1 MATVELTVDA
11 NLQGLRQQLES
22 IKGITAE
29 QARLMAAELNKSI
42 KASERAAKQAADASK
57 KAMDQARASASG
69 ASAAVNNL
77 GDKFGKAGSNSAKLA
92 GALGM
97 VNPGLADAARN
108 IADLADVGEVGA
120 SFGSFGVIA
129 GAATGAIGLFAA
141 GLAPIGD
148 LFAENERRAEE
159 AKTAIEAFA
168 AASEAAGNAA
178 EGLTGLLRSAN
189 DEIKIKTGL
198 ETAEEQAL
206 RKKTEALTAGVDA
219 LEAQYAAENV
229 AAQQVLD
236 STRTEYG
243 LLTAKVMTN
252 KATEEEARRYA
263 ELGVEVNAATKT
275 LKTNTAAVEG
285 ARAAASASA
294 DVLADLAEAE
304 RVAKARAEATAKAR
318 EAAAKRQAAAEKA
331 STEAIKAAEQA
342 VKDAEAEYATIQKRL
357 EDAAMHRS
365 AIEKEA
371 NAASVSSYE
380 GYAAQLERLV
390 PSKPLSD
397 VEQLTILIADLDA
410 AMLKA
415 PTEEL
420 GMRFAALSASAV
432 ASLEEMKKAGEE
444 AMSAEQWAAFFD
456 QVNGYASG
464 LFSNLEQ
471 VSAYFTDQAN
481 AKVEEAVAARKALGK
496 DATDAEKKE
505 AKERV
510 QDAKKAAR
518 EQFEI
523 TKAMQMAQIIVNT
536 AAAAAQ
542 ALASSPPPFSF
553 VAAAAALAA
562 GGVQLATVQ
571 STQPKFHKGGLIG
584 QPDESMAMVRSGEAV
599 LNPMGR
605 AALGDDAIRAANAGN
620 LRGGDGGA
628 VQIVYK
634 HKAFDY
640 FIRDHLRTR
649 ATLPRALGR
658 GGRLGQAGG

>member
-1 MATVELTVDA
+1 MATVELSVDA

-22 IKGITAE
+22 IPGLTAE
-29 QARLMAAELNKSI
+29 QARLMTAELNKSI

-57 KAMDQARASASG
+57 KAMEQARASATSAG
-69 ASAAVNNL
+69 AAISDA
-77 GDKFGKAGSNSAKLA
+77 GDAFGKAGSNSAKLA
-92 GALGM
+92 GALSM
-97 VNPGLADAARN
+97 VSPAFGDAARN
-108 IADLADVGEVGA
+108 VADFADVGEVAAGVMGA
-120 SFGSFGVIA
+120 LGPMGAALTVGLGALAVAVPLVGEAMMDQTVESEGLLRMYERLEEATYNAAQAQRTYDAALSKVKSETQVILGLKTKERAATDAAIQAFKDQTQEQINAQQALIATATLTKAKAEEDIAA
-129 GAATGAIGLFAA
+129 GATVSDRIALEQRLRSRMEEQDAIVRKAMATQKAA
-141 GLAPIGD
+141 KAELETYIDVKEGELAATVAGT
-148 LFAENERRAEE
+148 AATERK
-159 AKTAIEAFA
+159 AKADKMA
-168 AASEAAGNAA
+168 AAS
-178 EGLTGLLRSAN
+178 S
-189 DEIKIKTGL
+189 K
-198 ETAEEQAL
+198 
-206 RKKTEALTAGVDA
+206 
-219 LEAQYAAENV
+219 
-229 AAQQVLD
+229 
-236 STRTEYG
+236 
-243 LLTAKVMTN
+243 
-252 KATEEEARRYA
+252 
-263 ELGVEVNAATKT
+263 
-275 LKTNTAAVEG
+275 LK
-285 ARAAASASA
+285 
-294 DVLADLAEAE
+294 
-304 RVAKARAEATAKAR
+304 
-318 EAAAKRQAAAEKA
+318 AAAEKEA
-331 STEAIKAAEQA
+331 EAAIKAAEQA
-342 VKDAEAEYATIQKRL
+342 VKDAEAEYTATQRRL
-357 EDAAMHRS
+357 EEAAAHRS

-380 GYAAQLERLV
+380 GYSAQLERLV

-471 VSAYFTDQAN
+471 VSAYFTEQAN

-542 ALASSPPPFSF
+542 ALASAPPPFSF

-571 STQPKFHKGGLIG
+571 STAPKFHKGGLIG

-605 AALGDDAIRAANAGN
+605 SLLGDDTIRAANTGN